1 MYLID
6 LEIQDGNLF
15 TQEVKDQ
22 FMVSDLERDVAA
34 IRSKL
39 EAVHDELL
47 RFAERSNQQHLA
59 SILEGC
65 RADYGRAI
73 LGYALEEIEGGLEA
87 NMVGDCQMKTA
98 CKALFS
104 DLLKGN
110 LDHLKAGGISE
121 ESIGGAR
128 SKMEDMRRRAPREEC
143 ATCFSQAGRL
153 LEKQLDLMRSLRV
166 YRDAD
171 IEKGSIEDLDEEGAV
186 RGLLEP
192 LGNGQRLQIIKA
204 LAVETKSFSALSKL
218 TGLRGGNLLFHLQK
232 LSQARMII
240 QRHERGDYMITARGY
255 KALQGISQLYSD
267 LFDLGT
273 G

>member
-1 MYLID
+1 
-6 LEIQDGNLF
+6 
-15 TQEVKDQ
+15 
-22 FMVSDLERDVAA
+22 MVSDLERDVAA

-39 EAVHDELL
+39 EAVHEELL

-128 SKMEDMRRRAPREEC
+128 SKMEDMRRKAPREEC

-166 YRDAD
+166 YRDGD
-171 IEKGSIEDLDEEGAV
+171 IEKGSIEDLDEEGVV
-186 RGLLEP
+186 RRLLDP
-192 LGNGQRLQIIKA
+192 LGSGQRLQIIKA
-204 LAVETKSFSALSKL
+204 LALETKSFSALSKL

-232 LSQARMII
+232 LSEARMII

-267 LFDLGT
+267 LFAEGAGSEAGAT
-273 G
+273 PQSARV